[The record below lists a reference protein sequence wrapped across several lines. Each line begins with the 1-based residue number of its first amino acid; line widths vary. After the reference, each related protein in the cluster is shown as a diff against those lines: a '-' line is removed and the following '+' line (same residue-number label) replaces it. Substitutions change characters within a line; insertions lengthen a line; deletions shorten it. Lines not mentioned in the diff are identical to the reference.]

1 MAAPQEEWSSH
12 HSSFFR
18 DSIYKD
24 MNFPVDLPADRIKM
38 AQELGIVPDDVEENF
53 TRGSGAG
60 GQKINKTSSAVH
72 LKHVPT
78 GMEVKVQ
85 KYREQSKN
93 RLSAWKLLILK
104 IEEQKKGKDSKIQR
118 EIYKI
123 KKQKQKR
130 TKRSKE
136 KILSDKHY
144 RADIKEQRRDAW
156 DAWRSS

>member
-1 MAAPQEEWSSH
+1 
-12 HSSFFR
+12 
-18 DSIYKD
+18 
-24 MNFPVDLPADRIKM
+24 MNFPIELPPGRVKLAE
-38 AQELGIVPDDVEENF
+38 ELGIRPEDVEEQF
-53 TRGSGAG
+53 TRGSGPG
-60 GQKINKTSSAVH
+60 GQKINKTASAVH

-78 GMEVKVQ
+78 GTEVKVQ

-104 IEEQKKGKDSKIQR
+104 IEEQKKGKESKIQR

-123 KKQKQKR
+123 RKQKQKR
-130 TKRSKE
+130 TKRAKE

-156 DAWRSS
+156 DAWRGM